1 MDDFLM
7 SARWR
12 STAGPTAEAAPL
24 RRHGAAAK
32 PLAVRLASGDNRRRM
47 TAAALTPSGSAEPH
61 ICDVLIAERAPR
73 LTRSAFWPVVR
84 PVLYKLL
91 NYRQAVRMAD
101 AVQPLS
107 GSEALEYMSDLLDLK
122 VTTMNAERIPA
133 TGRCIIV
140 ANHPTGIADG
150 IAVFD
155 AVRARRKDAV
165 FFANADALR
174 VSPRLGEA
182 VIPVEWVVEKR
193 TREKTRATLQAAK
206 EAFEAE
212 RCVVLFPAGRL
223 ARMGKDGSVTDPE
236 WAPTAASLARKYA
249 APVVPIHV
257 SGPYSRLF
265 HWFDQV
271 SQELRDITLF
281 HELLNKKRK
290 PFFLKVG
297 KPIPATRLDIDAG
310 KATYALKAFT
320 ERVLPSQPDADFA

>member
-1 MDDFLM
+1 M
-7 SARWR
+7 
-12 STAGPTAEAAPL
+12 TAEVLAPAKAA
-24 RRHGAAAK
+24 
-32 PLAVRLASGDNRRRM
+32 
-47 TAAALTPSGSAEPH
+47 PH

-73 LTRSAFWPVVR
+73 LTASPFWPLVR
-84 PVLYKLL
+84 PFLYKAL

-107 GSEALEYMSDLLDLK
+107 GAQALDYMSDLLDLK
-122 VTTMNAERIPA
+122 VSVLNGDRIP
-133 TGRCIIV
+133 TSGRCIVV

-150 IAVFD
+150 IAVLD
-155 AVRARRKDAV
+155 AIKARRPDAI
-165 FFANADALR
+165 FFANADAVR

-182 VIPVEWVVEKR
+182 IIPVEWVHDKR

-212 RCVVLFPAGRL
+212 RCVVMFPAGRL
-223 ARMGKDGSVTDPE
+223 ARIGKDGSVTDPE
-236 WAPTAASLARKYA
+236 WAPTAASLARKYE

-265 HWFDQV
+265 HWFDRF

-290 PFFLKVG
+290 PFALKVG
-297 KPIPATRLDIDAG
+297 KPIPPSRLDIDAG